1 MLIRV
6 GLTNSSL
13 TDLKH
18 SSLKILCDTA
28 CSLLGQP
35 GASTIKMTHQTVMG
49 SLPASTSLEVS
60 AKAGNLIVSGVSLKN
75 FSGNS
80 LKEGAIS
87 TLEIRGPGQFTLE
100 SLARQHGKGSAAP
113 KYVGTLQI
121 FAVANAVRVN
131 LVCTLEDYV
140 KGVLQSEV
148 PESYHLEAIKAQAV
162 AARTYG
168 LHPRI
173 DHSGDQC
180 DVCDSYL
187 CCQYF
192 AGSNLRLAGH
202 YVKAISDT
210 KNEILTWQGKPILAL
225 FSSCAGGHTEDY
237 SNCFSDLGTDKFP
250 GTPIPYLKGV
260 AEGPLPGL
268 EDNRVTEASLRQIW
282 HATDLATCDVWS
294 SQFRWHVTV
303 PADAL
308 EAEMH
313 HIVETMM
320 GDPQY
325 APFIVAPSSAK
336 FGQIKE
342 FKVRQRGVS
351 GVAMSLDITTSTG
364 VWKVNKELVIR
375 SLFKNS
381 ELKLARLKSA
391 RFFLEHEKDRLGLL
405 SKVSIYGLGWGHGV
419 GMQQTGAQGL
429 AKAGQTYKQILAH
442 YFLAAEVAN
451 A

>member
-18 SSLKILCDTA
+18 GSLKILCERACGLTTKPAQGVMAMHDSSPVATVHAGTIVDVTA
-28 CSLLGQP
+28 
-35 GASTIKMTHQTVMG
+35 K
-49 SLPASTSLEVS
+49 
-60 AKAGNLIVSGVSLKN
+60 KGNLIVTGANLKGE
-75 FSGNS
+75 S
-80 LKEGAIS
+80 IS
-87 TLEIRGPGQFTLE
+87 ALDIRALDGPGQFTLE
-100 SLARQHGKGSAAP
+100 NLARQGKGSAAP
-113 KYVGTLQI
+113 KYIGTLQI
-121 FAVANAVRVN
+121 FAVADTVRVN
-131 LVCTLEDYV
+131 LICTLEDYV

-148 PESYHLEAIKAQAV
+148 PESYHLEAVKAQAV

-173 DHSGDQC
+173 DHTGDHC

-202 YVKAISDT
+202 YVKAISET

-237 SNCFSDLGTDKFP
+237 SNCFSDLGTNNFP

-268 EDNRVTEASLRQIW
+268 EDGRVTEASLRQIW
-282 HATDLATCDVWS
+282 HASDLSTCDAWS
-294 SQFRWHVTV
+294 SQFRWHVIM

-308 EAEMH
+308 EAQMH
-313 HIVETMM
+313 HIVETMVS
-320 GDPQY
+320 DPQY

-342 FKVRQRGVS
+342 FKVSQRGIS
-351 GVAMSLDITTSTG
+351 GVAMCLNITTSTG
-364 VWKVNKELVIR
+364 VWKVKKELVIR

-391 RFFLEHEKDRLGLL
+391 RFFLEHEKDGLGLL
-405 SKVSIYGLGWGHGV
+405 SKLSIYGLGWGHGV

-429 AKAGQTYKQILAH
+429 ARAGQSYKQILAH
-442 YFLAAEVAN
+442 YFQGAEVAN

>member
-1 MLIRV
+1 MQIRV
-6 GLTNSSL
+6 GLTNSAL

-18 SSLKILCDTA
+18 ASLKILCDRACVLRGEPRPAAITISHHTA
-28 CSLLGQP
+28 MATVPP
-35 GASTIKMTHQTVMG
+35 GTV
-49 SLPASTSLEVS
+49 VQIS
-60 AKAGNLIVSGVSLKN
+60 AKNGNLIVI
-75 FSGNS
+75 
-80 LKEGAIS
+80 GADLNGRTIA
-87 TLEIRGPGQFTLE
+87 TLAIEAMDGTAQFTLE
-100 SLARQHGKGSAAP
+100 NLARQGKGSAPP
-113 KYVGTLQI
+113 KYIGALEI
-121 FAVANAVRVN
+121 FAVADTVRIN
-131 LVCTLEDYV
+131 LICTLEDYV

-148 PESYHLEAIKAQAV
+148 PESYHLEAVKAQAV

-202 YVKAISDT
+202 YVKAISET

-237 SNCFSDLGTDKFP
+237 SNCFSDLGTNKFP

-260 AEGPLPGL
+260 AEGHLPDL
-268 EDNRVTEASLRQIW
+268 EDGRVTEAALRQIW
-282 HATDLATCDVWS
+282 QATDLATCDVWS
-294 SQFRWHVTV
+294 SQFRWHVTI

-308 EAEMH
+308 EGQMH
-313 HIVETMM
+313 HIVETMI

-325 APFIVAPSSAK
+325 APFIVAPPSAK
-336 FGQIKE
+336 FGHIKE
-342 FKVRQRGVS
+342 FKVRQRGIS
-351 GVAMSLDITTSTG
+351 GVAMALDITTSTG
-364 VWKVNKELVIR
+364 VWKVSKELVIR
-375 SLFKNS
+375 SVFKNA
-381 ELKLARLKSA
+381 ELNLARLKSA
-391 RFFLEHEKDRLGLL
+391 RFFLEVEKDRLGLI
-405 SKVSIYGLGWGHGV
+405 SKLSIYGLGWGHGV

-429 AKAGQTYKQILAH
+429 AKSGQTYKQILGH